1 MISSLT
7 GTLTRKTPTEVVITV
22 QGVGY
27 SVLIPVSTFETLGA
41 QGSQVLLHTHLHVR
55 EDALV
60 LYGFATEQERTM
72 FRILLSVNG
81 IGPRMAQ
88 GILSGIAVADLKD
101 HILSGNT
108 GALTTIPGV
117 GRKTAERLVV
127 ELREKLG
134 KSDFVFSPAT
144 AHADSV
150 SANRTE
156 AAMALVSLG
165 YNRQAAEHALAAAFM
180 ELAGES
186 TPSLELLLKTALKH
200 ASRQ

>member
-1 MISSLT
+1 MISSLN
-7 GTLTRKTPTEVVITV
+7 GILTRKTPTEVVVTV

-27 SVLIPVSTFETLGA
+27 SVLIPVSTFEALGS
-41 QGSQVLLHTHLHVR
+41 QGSQAVLLTHLHVR

-88 GILSGIAVADLKD
+88 GILSGIAVADLRE

-117 GRKTAERLVV
+117 GRKTAERLIV

-134 KSDFVFSPAT
+134 RFDLAFPTPAGPADT
-144 AHADSV
+144 ATT
-150 SANRTE
+150 NRSE

-165 YNRQAAEHALAAAFM
+165 YSRQVAEQALNAASA
-180 ELAGES
+180 ELAGGGI
-186 TPSLELLLKTALKH
+186 PSLELLLKTALRH